1 MTHFPSCG
9 YCGGVFFLKNYI
21 NSTGKCFLTFF
32 TLSFVVLHILCAFR
46 CFVRAA
52 VDFFDDD
59 DDACRAC
66 SIRPVHSSVEYI
78 KGFTIKLK

>member
-1 MTHFPSCG
+1 MFS
-9 YCGGVFFLKNYI
+9 
-21 NSTGKCFLTFF
+21 SFF

-52 VDFFDDD
+52 VDFFDDHDD

>member
-1 MTHFPSCG
+1 MTCFPSCG
-9 YCGGVFFLKNYI
+9 YCGGVFLKNYI
-21 NSTGKCFLTFF
+21 DSTGKGFLTFF

-52 VDFFDDD
+52 VDFFFDD

-78 KGFTIKLK
+78 KGFT